1 MNNMKKPKIT
11 IICGSDSD
19 LEIMKDCFII
29 LEEFNIKYTIEILS
43 AHRTPELLTDF
54 ISKAEKNGFELIIAA
69 AGMAAHLPGVIAS
82 YTTMPVIGVPLKSKT
97 LEGLDALFSIVQMP
111 PGIPVATVG
120 INNTKNAALLA
131 ISILS
136 LKYPELKNSL
146 KKLRLQTKKNLIDK
160 NEILKKQG
168 WRKYIKNNTLK

>member
-1 MNNMKKPKIT
+1 MKKTKIA

-19 LEIMKDCFII
+19 LEIMSECFTT
-29 LEEFNIKYTIEILS
+29 LEGFNINYDIEILS

-54 ISKAEKNGFELIIAA
+54 ILKAEKNGFELIIAA

-82 YTTMPVIGVPLKSKT
+82 YTTMPVIGVPLKSKS

-120 INNTKNAALLA
+120 INNSKNAALLA

-146 KKLRLQTKKNLIDK
+146 KKARLQTKENLINK
-160 NEILKKQG
+160 NQILKKQG
-168 WRKYIKNNTLK
+168 WKKYTKK